1 MRVAARLLSV
11 SPYVLLVLTTL
22 FWSGNFVLGRAVRE
36 VFPPLALSFWRWA
49 AALVLIL
56 PFVLPH
62 LRTHWPSIR
71 RHWKILTLL
80 SVLGVVNFNSFVYL
94 GLQSTMATNAVIM
107 LSITPVMIVAL
118 SFLLLRLPVTRWQA
132 IGIGV
137 SLAGVLIIVARGD
150 WQVLFGLSLNQGDLW
165 ILTAVLSWALYS
177 VCLRWRPADL
187 PPLVFLAATI
197 AIGVPLLAP
206 FYLWELANGAQL
218 AISAVTIAS
227 IVYVAIF
234 PSLLAF
240 IFWNRAVAELG
251 ANRTGQFLH
260 LMPAF
265 GAIQSMLFLGERL
278 HDFHLAGISLIATGI
293 YLATRFRQE
302 SAD

>member
-1 MRVAARLLSV
+1 ML
-11 SPYVLLVLTTL
+11 
-22 FWSGNFVLGRAVRE
+22 
-36 VFPPLALSFWRWA
+36 
-49 AALVLIL
+49 L

-62 LRTHWPSIR
+62 LRSHWSSLR
-71 RHWKILTLL
+71 RHWKSLTVL

-94 GLQSTMATNAVIM
+94 GLQSTMATNGVIM
-107 LSITPVMIVAL
+107 LSITPVLIVAL
-118 SFLLLRLPVTRWQA
+118 SFLLLRLPATRWQA

-137 SLAGVLIIVARGD
+137 SLIGVIVIVARGD
-150 WQVLFGLSLNQGDLW
+150 WRVLAEFSLNRGDLW

-177 VCLRWRPADL
+177 VCLKWRPADL

-206 FYLWELANGAQL
+206 FYLWELANGARL
-218 AISAVTIAS
+218 AINAVTLAS
-227 IVYVAIF
+227 IVYVAVF
-234 PSLLAF
+234 PSILAF

-251 ANRTGQFLH
+251 PNRTGQFLH
-260 LMPAF
+260 LIPAF

-278 HDFHLAGISLIATGI
+278 HGFHVAGIGLIAIGI

-302 SAD
+302 SD